1 MTSTDK
7 FLILLACLLAHRT
20 TSNRIW
26 PPNFKMTSWREEK
39 SYFRSW
45 HQYANLKHPVR
56 VPFLLFHT
64 HSQRGYFLG
73 VFDCCRPFLVECF
86 MTLEP
91 LFKGHIPMSISHS
104 FAKAQLKNWSSCI
117 QANMAGYGNC
127 CFYSD
132 QHERQHEL
140 KVNGGWLGSGWY
152 TVDPQ

>member
-104 FAKAQLKNWSSCI
+104 FAKAQLKNCGHHAFRQIWQGMVTAVFTVTSMNV
-117 QANMAGYGNC
+117 NM
-127 CFYSD
+127 S
-132 QHERQHEL
+132 
-140 KVNGGWLGSGWY
+140 
-152 TVDPQ
+152 